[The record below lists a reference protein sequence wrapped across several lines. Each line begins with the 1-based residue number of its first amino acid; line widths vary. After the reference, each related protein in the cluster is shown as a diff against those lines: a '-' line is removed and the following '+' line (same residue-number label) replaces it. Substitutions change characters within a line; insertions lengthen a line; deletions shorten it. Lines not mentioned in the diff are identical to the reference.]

1 MTLNTGVENEDDKKS
16 GKNYTEKELSDIVEK
31 LVEKRLKKDPEPATV
46 PAGMTA
52 EQINSIVLTVAKA
65 MKKDED
71 IDYANGITEEQMPKE
86 DYNKDGIMFCH
97 PSCGWVITDDERQ
110 GQRVL
115 IPYKKRSIFFK
126 YQSELRHGYGKFE
139 TLTALATY
147 VSHSNKEIKWLR
159 EHTLYNVVFFEN
171 TNIASQQDVKKMQR
185 LTEVMRTIGSF
196 DLPTL
201 LRYCDENEVP
211 KSNDIPSMRQQVAF
225 KIMERE
231 GNQLAKKTEDM
242 LSEAFKTKAL
252 LSSDAGKD

>member
-1 MTLNTGVENEDDKKS
+1 MTLNTGVEKEGEGSSEKKYS
-16 GKNYTEKELSDIVEK
+16 EKELSEIVDK
-31 LVEKRLKKDPEPATV
+31 LVEKRLKKDAAPAQV
-46 PAGMTA
+46 PQGITTD
-52 EQINSIVLTVAKA
+52 QINAIVQTVAKA

-71 IDYANGITEEQMPKE
+71 IDYLNGITEEQIPID
-86 DYNKDGIMFCH
+86 DYNEQGVMFCH
-97 PSCGWVITDDERQ
+97 PSCGWVITDDERK

-147 VSHSNKEIKWLR
+147 VSHSNKEIQWLR
-159 EHTLYNVVFFEN
+159 DHTLYNVVFFEN
-171 TNIASQQDVKKMQR
+171 TNIASQQDVAKMQR
-185 LTEVMRTIGSF
+185 LTMVMRTIGSF

-201 LRYCDENEVP
+201 LRYCTENDVP

-231 GNQLAKKTEDM
+231 GNQLAEKTKDM
-242 LSEAFKTKAL
+242 LSEAFKMKAMRA
-252 LSSDAGKD
+252 SDEGKD